1 MQVRL
6 YDCRK
11 TGRLPLLYTVLKFS
25 GAHRSLPPFPGTAN
39 PCYSA
44 CGGTNPVK
52 IAWLVP
58 PQDVQRRFLA
68 PRFGKRHKPVKCS
81 LTHAEKRITPTTQ
94 YANTRNTR
102 TRCPY
107 FEPKRHETWALQNG
121 NITKIRDNDARTR
134 AEKKLE
140 TGTSIKSIS
149 HPDYRTTD
157 EHICTKAP
165 GKRSHYAKEQKR
177 QFAVTIFTILFLQN
191 YHYHNAFSIS
201 CLSIQKLQ
209 S

>member
-1 MQVRL
+1 MWRHQPRQNCMVGTTTRRTTAIPGTKIWQKAQARKMQLDAR
-6 YDCRK
+6 RK
-11 TGRLPLLYTVLKFS
+11 TDY
-25 GAHRSLPPFPGTAN
+25 
-39 PCYSA
+39 
-44 CGGTNPVK
+44 
-52 IAWLVP
+52 
-58 PQDVQRRFLA
+58 
-68 PRFGKRHKPVKCS
+68 
-81 LTHAEKRITPTTQ
+81 PTTQ

-201 CLSIQKLQ
+201 CLSIQKFQ

>member
-68 PRFGKRHKPVKCS
+68 PRFGKRHKPVKCC
-81 LTHAEKRITPTTQ
+81 LTHAEKRITPPHNTPTRGIHEPGVRTLSQNAMKHGPNRMETCPKYVTTM
-94 YANTRNTR
+94 
-102 TRCPY
+102 
-107 FEPKRHETWALQNG
+107 
-121 NITKIRDNDARTR
+121 
-134 AEKKLE
+134 
-140 TGTSIKSIS
+140 
-149 HPDYRTTD
+149 
-157 EHICTKAP
+157 P
-165 GKRSHYAKEQKR
+165 GQEQKTSSKPA
-177 QFAVTIFTILFLQN
+177 QV
-191 YHYHNAFSIS
+191 
-201 CLSIQKLQ
+201 
-209 S
+209 